1 MPPTR
6 AKPAPAVLDT
16 NQAAAYLSVAKQT
29 LENWRTLG
37 QGPRYVRFGTGA
49 RAAIRYKIADLDQY
63 IEACA
68 VGRAAA

>member
-16 NQAAAYLSVAKQT
+16 IQAAAYLSVAKQT

-37 QGPRYVRFGTGA
+37 QGPRFVRFGTGS
-49 RAAIRYKIADLDQY
+49 RAAIRYKITDLDKY

>member
-16 NQAAAYLSVAKQT
+16 PQAAAYLSVAKQT

-37 QGPRYVRFGTGA
+37 QGPRFVRFGAGA
-49 RAAIRYKIADLDQY
+49 RAAIRYKITDLDQY

-68 VGRAAA
+68 VGRAA